1 MSTPS
6 RKKESG
12 NLRQLLLVTD
22 GELEKGLHFDYR
34 LHLSNFHP
42 QPLTIPKL
50 RSKRLVMLIIVI
62 ATILCNPSS
71 YTSRTRRHILD
82 ISLSARLSLS
92 QCAIFLP
99 KLFRNCLHPMMPVIS
114 SITFLMQATLEFW
127 ESLLE
132 YSLACS
138 HAFSILELVNFAKH
152 KYDHITTPPP
162 SLHD

>member
-1 MSTPS
+1 
-6 RKKESG
+6 
-12 NLRQLLLVTD
+12 
-22 GELEKGLHFDYR
+22 
-34 LHLSNFHP
+34 
-42 QPLTIPKL
+42 
-50 RSKRLVMLIIVI
+50 MLIIVI
-62 ATILCNPSS
+62 ATILYNPSS
-71 YTSRTRRHILD
+71 YASRTRRHILD

-92 QCAIFLP
+92 QCAILLP

-138 HAFSILELVNFAKH
+138 HAFSILELVNFAIH